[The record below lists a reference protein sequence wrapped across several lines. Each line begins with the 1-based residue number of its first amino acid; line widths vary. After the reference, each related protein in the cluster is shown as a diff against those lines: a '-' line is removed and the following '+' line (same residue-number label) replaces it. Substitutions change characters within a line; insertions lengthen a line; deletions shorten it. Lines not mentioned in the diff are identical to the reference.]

1 MELGVRD
8 SARLLNVS
16 EKTIYRWIKQGLLPA
31 YRVHD
36 QYRFNS
42 AELLEWATTQRVSV
56 SPEMFAE
63 PRCEAELDGLASAI
77 QEGGIHYGVAGG
89 DKATILR
96 SAVALMKI
104 SSPDDREFLL
114 QLLLARETLGTT
126 AVGRGIALPHA
137 RSPVVMQVAQP
148 TITLCFLAEPVEF
161 GAPDGQPVGTL
172 FTLLSPTVRAHL
184 HMLARLSF
192 ALQQADFAE
201 TILRRASREAIWAA
215 SAKIDQQI
223 SEVVPD
229 GLPNHHE

>member
-63 PRCEAELDGLASAI
+63 PRGEAELEGIASALK
-77 QEGGIHYGVAGG
+77 EGGIHYAVPGG
-89 DKATILR
+89 DKPAILR
-96 SAVALMKI
+96 SAVSLMPI
-104 SSPDDREFLL
+104 AAPDDREFLL
-114 QLLLARETLGTT
+114 QLLLARESLGTT
-126 AVGRGIALPHA
+126 AVGRGIAVPHV
-137 RSPVVMQVAQP
+137 RSPVVMQVERP
-148 TITLCFLAEPVEF
+148 TITLCFLAQPVEF
-161 GAPDGQPVGTL
+161 GAVDGQPVGTL

-184 HMLARLSF
+184 RMLARLSF

-201 TILRRASREAIWAA
+201 IIRQAAAPDTILAA
-215 SAKIDQQI
+215 CERIDQRI
-223 SEVVPD
+223 SEVAPH
-229 GLPNHHE
+229 G